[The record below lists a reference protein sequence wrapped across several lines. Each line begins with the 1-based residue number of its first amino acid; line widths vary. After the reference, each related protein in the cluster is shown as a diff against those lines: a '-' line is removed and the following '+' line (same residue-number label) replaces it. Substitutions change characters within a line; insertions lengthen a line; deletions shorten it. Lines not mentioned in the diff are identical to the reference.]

1 MTRAWRPASS
11 VPCSTKRL
19 WGALGGASLPAPDW
33 LAPSSWQA
41 TLHGVNLCPV
51 NFHNFFKAYGFSPCA
66 SHEANSSWPASSSA
80 SQTWLACCEVLEQ
93 HELYWSVGGLIWL
106 LADMMDPATMLQ
118 MNSIFFSPMAS
129 YSCTNKAKC
138 KKALVRCIMLHHSWI
153 VATQVHHPFTLSSSS
168 VSNKWTKQRV
178 MFSTSCIPKWWNPC
192 FGLPSLSSNRS
203 LASLSFKPKARQLC
217 ILNLPDAPTI
227 SCFWRN
233 KCLQYKQSVD
243 ILNYSSIWFIISLII
258 IIKSTYQL
266 SVRRVVR
273 EGTLTND
280 QLNLNVYA
288 QNAGT

>member
-1 MTRAWRPASS
+1 MQVTKQIHHGLQALQRHKRDLHAVRCWSS
-11 VPCSTKRL
+11 TSCTEV
-19 WGALGGASLPAPDW
+19 LGGWSGFW
-33 LAPSSWQA
+33 LTWW
-41 TLHGVNLCPV
+41 TLQLCYKWTANV
-51 NFHNFFKAYGFSPCA
+51 FF
-66 SHEANSSWPASSSA
+66 
-80 SQTWLACCEVLEQ
+80 
-93 HELYWSVGGLIWL
+93 
-106 LADMMDPATMLQ
+106 
-118 MNSIFFSPMAS
+118 PMAS

-192 FGLPSLSSNRS
+192 FGFPSLSSNRS

-243 ILNYSSIWFIISLII
+243 ILNLQQYLIHYLI
-258 IIKSTYQL
+258 NNHCKKYLPAVRAKGSARGHAYKRSTELECICSKCRY
-266 SVRRVVR
+266 VVHTHAN
-273 EGTLTND
+273 TLPRMYLIAYRSHHRD
-280 QLNLNVYA
+280 
-288 QNAGT
+288 